1 MKGLDLFLVLLIL
14 LSWRRCLKSQRVL
27 LQTLFAISLTNS
39 VASVGALSEKAG
51 IDASDYGG
59 RFSEG
64 LQNLNS
70 TTSTSSHYENLMK
83 RLWQDSKFPKGNSA
97 NGVKSRAHYF
107 YAHDHDFDYD
117 EEDDDYHEVFT
128 KDDNDE
134 ENDSSLS
141 PSSST
146 SPPWMSQSSSESLKH
161 KILEHR
167 RLQVYL
173 RKHHYQHVKRHRVQ
187 QKEKVGRSRKH
198 HHHRL
203 GRFSTASS
211 NEESSVE
218 QHPATNIFIDDA
230 YAELPQTSKNAHAH
244 HYDTHDSSWK
254 SKTYDE
260 NSKEKRK
267 HDQNLKDHLP
277 SQNDHIPEKEVV
289 TSREVAVTTA
299 LSTEAQG
306 HKKFNFSPDKVF
318 RHPNRFL
325 DKFYMETQQGYLD
338 PDNLNSI
345 DLNVSTISE
354 LIWKLRGM
362 RSRRRRS
369 FQPFSLNQTKN
380 TSEYDNSNTIDS
392 RKLTQNNITW
402 PLKRIAE
409 IEGDIWLGALMM
421 VHEREDNITC
431 GPIMPQVCYTFDF
444 FFTR

>member
-1 MKGLDLFLVLLIL
+1 M
-14 LSWRRCLKSQRVL
+14 
-27 LQTLFAISLTNS
+27 
-39 VASVGALSEKAG
+39 ASVGALSQKAG
-51 IDASDYGG
+51 IDDSEYGG

-70 TTSTSSHYENLMK
+70 TTSTDIHYEKLMK
-83 RLWQDSKFPKGNSA
+83 RLWQDSKFPGGNSA
-97 NGVKSRAHYF
+97 NGLKSRAHYL

-117 EEDDDYHEVFT
+117 EEDDYHEVFT
-128 KDDNDE
+128 KDDDNE
-134 ENDSSLS
+134 ENDSLLS
-141 PSSST
+141 SSSST
-146 SPPWMSQSSSESLKH
+146 LPPWISQSSSESIKH

-187 QKEKVGRSRKH
+187 QKEKQGRSRKH

-203 GRFSTASS
+203 GRFNTASS
-211 NEESSVE
+211 KEEFRME
-218 QHPATNIFIDDA
+218 QHPATNITIDAVGYDDA
-230 YAELPQTSKNAHAH
+230 YGELPQRSKNAHAH
-244 HYDTHDSSWK
+244 HYAHDSSWK
-254 SKTYDE
+254 SKRHEQHSKYMKEKHKHDE
-260 NSKEKRK
+260 NHK
-267 HDQNLKDHLP
+267 DQLP
-277 SQNDHIPEKEVV
+277 SQHDNIPKAEVV

-299 LSTEAQG
+299 LPTEAQG

-325 DKFYMETQQGYLD
+325 DKFYMDTQQGYLD

-369 FQPFSLNQTKN
+369 FQPFNLNQTKN
-380 TSEYDNSNTIDS
+380 ISGDENGSTIDS
-392 RKLTQNNITW
+392 RKLIQNNVTW

-431 GPIMPQVCYTFDF
+431 GPIMPQVRYTLQV
-444 FFTR
+444 FTFTQ